1 MQPRVR
7 SAKVGTADLAL
18 GVLASTDV
26 ETTSSAKVGGGESA
40 GVFATGVLPVVTTAA
55 GVARSANVGSA
66 ASSPTDFRPLG
77 VLAAVAAA
85 AGVARSANVGS
96 GVCAVFALG
105 VLATGAGVARSA
117 FAWRSFSPFEYRVLG
132 VCTLK
137 ARS

>member
-40 GVFATGVLPVVTTAA
+40 GVFALGVLPVVTT
-55 GVARSANVGSA
+55 G
-66 ASSPTDFRPLG
+66 
-77 VLAAVAAA
+77 

-105 VLATGAGVARSA
+105 VLAAAAGVARSV
-117 FAWRSFSPFEYRVLG
+117 FAWRSLSPFEFRVLG
-132 VCTLK
+132 VCILEV
-137 ARS
+137 RS